1 MEGII
6 DLILSGTLHYSSAM
20 AKAVPRTVLITGCSS
35 GIGLCMA
42 VQLARDPGRRF
53 HVIATMRDLRKK
65 DKLEVA
71 AGDTLNQTLTIRRLD
86 VCSDESVAE
95 CINSLPEKQ
104 LDVLVNNAGVGL
116 IGPLETISIDAM
128 KHIFETNFFGAVRMI
143 KAVLP
148 AMKQHQKGHIVVI
161 SSVMGLQGIPFNDV
175 YAASKFAIEGFCESL
190 AVQLLKFNIFIS
202 LVEPGPINTEFEM
215 KLMEEVA
222 KSQFPGVDAAT
233 VHSFKDIYLPA
244 SHEIFTTMG
253 QSPEFVAKVGAVPQ
267 GPPNLSTLRLV
278 DFNSQ
283 NSSACLQTPI
293 LSCLSNSVGIIQS
306 RMHPLP
312 VIFIGSS
319 FSLPILICLPCYA
332 SSIP

>member
-1 MEGII
+1 
-6 DLILSGTLHYSSAM
+6 M

-65 DKLEVA
+65 DKLEAA
-71 AGDTLNQTLTIRRLD
+71 AGDTLNQTLTIQRLD

-128 KHIFETNFFGAVRMI
+128 KHIFETNFFGAIRMI

-148 AMKQHQKGHIVVI
+148 AMKQRQKGHIVVI

-222 KSQFPGVDAAT
+222 KSQFPGVDATT
-233 VHSFKDIYLPA
+233 VHCFKEAVVNVIAKERPPFRTQTNPLYTPLVALKYADTSGELSVSAYYNLLFRFTRLFYICTSFLKCITCRCFRRQ
-244 SHEIFTTMG
+244 I
-253 QSPEFVAKVGAVPQ
+253 
-267 GPPNLSTLRLV
+267 
-278 DFNSQ
+278 
-283 NSSACLQTPI
+283 TPT
-293 LSCLSNSVGIIQS
+293 
-306 RMHPLP
+306 
-312 VIFIGSS
+312 
-319 FSLPILICLPCYA
+319 
-332 SSIP
+332 